1 METVETELLTQL
13 QEEVQLTLE
22 VAEDLLT
29 GQVTQ
34 AELGDQAGAEKAL
47 ITLLKD
53 KFHKLEL
60 TDLVAAEAA
69 LGQTEVEME

>member
-1 METVETELLTQL
+1 VETVETELLTQL

-60 TDLVAAEAA
+60 MDLVAAEAA

>member
-1 METVETELLTQL
+1 LHIGLDIKAEQVVQVE
-13 QEEVQLTLE
+13 V
-22 VAEDLLT
+22 
-29 GQVTQ
+29 
-34 AELGDQAGAEKAL
+34 EKDL

-53 KFHKLEL
+53 LMLDKSHKLEL